1 MAADIQRDTDADWQV
16 IGASNPFFGVLA
28 NERNL
33 SQNLTPDAIDEFYA
47 SGRADIDHV
56 VGVLRGMNGGRFA
69 PAVGLDFGCG
79 VGRLSFA
86 MAEQCKRVIA
96 VDVAEGMLD
105 VGREQARRR
114 GHRNVD
120 FRTDLP
126 ETPVDWIN
134 SLIVF
139 QHIPPHRGHAI
150 LADLVGLLAPGG
162 FVSIQLT
169 FFRDHRHSAEINRD
183 IADYRFNGETVEVL
197 STNSPPPGE
206 MTMYD
211 YDLNQVARVFFL
223 AGITPL
229 TLDHTDH
236 GGCHGAWFFGVKRA

>member
-1 MAADIQRDTDADWQV
+1 MTRDTDADWRV
-16 IGASNPFFGVLA
+16 IAANHPFFGVLA

-33 SQNLTPDAIDEFYA
+33 SQNLTPQGMEDFYA
-47 SGRADIDHV
+47 SGRVDIDHV
-56 VGVLRGMNGGRFA
+56 VGALRRMNEGRFS
-69 PAVGLDFGCG
+69 PGVGLDFGCG

-86 MAEQCKRVIA
+86 MAEHCDDVIA

-105 VGREQARRR
+105 VGRQQARER
-114 GHRNVD
+114 GHRNVE
-120 FRTDLP
+120 FRTDVP
-126 ETPVDWIN
+126 SGPVDWIN

-139 QHIPPHRGHAI
+139 QHIPPARGHAI
-150 LADLVGLLAPGG
+150 LADLVRQLAPGG
-162 FVSIQLT
+162 FVSIQVT
-169 FFRDHRHSAEINRD
+169 FFRDHHHSGEINRD
-183 IADYRFNGETVEVL
+183 IADYRFDGEAVEIL

-211 YDLNQVARVFFL
+211 YDLNRVTRILFL

-229 TLDHTDH
+229 TLEHTDH